1 MSLKPAHLLAIETP
15 SNGIQHLQQQPV
27 FGVHDLSS
35 DKLKEQKDRSRKL
48 FLEQLNMAAAKQ
60 QLTREKA
67 LLTQQEEA
75 EMLKQTRKG

>member
-1 MSLKPAHLLAIETP
+1 M
-15 SNGIQHLQQQPV
+15 

-35 DKLKEQKDRSRKL
+35 DKLKEEKERSRKL

-60 QLTREKA
+60 QMMSEKA
-67 LLTQQEEA
+67 LLAQQEEA